1 VTPRSLLMEAG
12 TYAVDPHESYDFPD
26 VRGTYLLAPGDV
38 YGTRFVIENC
48 GDGCIGFAPERG
60 GNLACATCG
69 SMVGSRMDACGAWQF
84 TRLLPSAVHRIR
96 VGDAAADPAFDA
108 TLAQFAWQN
117 TYRDTFG
124 EGPGVSG
131 EDPRTDALWREA
143 VIECL
148 VRATGRVIRA
158 APDDGETND
167 LDLIVFVGAQSAALS
182 VLAGVLL
189 DRKRVRHVD
198 DVDRL
203 EPGMSEAA
211 DAAITLVSLERSA
224 RPVVAQARRLPSAA
238 AVNVRPDDVP
248 LSSQDSA
255 KIEPRVREVLLDGV
269 IWRFLVRA
277 AGVDRTM
284 TGIRWRKAGLAAE
297 TYRDDPG
304 FSAPARV
311 DLEALAREFGYDRQR
326 INWRTWA

>member
-38 YGTRFVIENC
+38 HGTRFVIENC

-60 GNLACATCG
+60 GNLACAACG
-69 SMVGSRMDACGAWQF
+69 TMVGSRMDACGAWQF
-84 TRLLPSAVHRIR
+84 TRLLPVAVRRIR
-96 VGDAAADPAFDA
+96 VGDAAVDPASCD
-108 TLAQFAWQN
+108 LAQFAWQN

-124 EGPGVSG
+124 EGPGESG
-131 EDPRTDALWREA
+131 EDPRADALWREA
-143 VIECL
+143 VIVCL
-148 VRATGRVIRA
+148 VKATGKAIRGA
-158 APDDGETND
+158 HVDAGTGDHD
-167 LDLIVFVGAQSAALS
+167 LVVFVGAQSAALS
-182 VLAGVLL
+182 LLAGVLL
-189 DRKRVRHVD
+189 DRERVRHVD

-203 EPGMSEAA
+203 RPSLSELA
-211 DAAITLVSLERSA
+211 DAAVTLVSLERSA
-224 RPVVAQARRLPSAA
+224 RLVTAQARRLPSAV

-248 LSSQDSA
+248 PSQG
-255 KIEPRVREVLLDGV
+255 PQTLVREVALDGA

-284 TGIRWRKAGLAAE
+284 SGTRWRKAGLAAA

-311 DLEALAREFGYDRQR
+311 DLEALAREFGYDRGR
-326 INWRTWA
+326 VDWRTWP